1 MNRIMILTKKKTK
14 NKTFSIQNKLKKCRN
29 RQLWLIKSQRKK
41 QSELHL
47 QRKRRWFKRR
57 KKKLLMSG
65 LLKIRNLAK
74 KVKITEA
81 ITGTWVI
88 MICKTIQR
96 ASLSWKLMTIIRL
109 QRKAY
114 SRQMIQRCKMWFLMR
129 FRLWKT
135 QAQQK
140 TRKLT
145 FSTNP
150 KKVGLTIWI
159 TITNRIK
166 LEATHSVKALL
177 KNCCNR
183 AKRKSSRKRL
193 TIRRLPPQQRKS

>member
-81 ITGTWVI
+81 ITGT
-88 MICKTIQR
+88 
-96 ASLSWKLMTIIRL
+96 
-109 QRKAY
+109 
-114 SRQMIQRCKMWFLMR
+114 
-129 FRLWKT
+129 
-135 QAQQK
+135 
-140 TRKLT
+140 
-145 FSTNP
+145 
-150 KKVGLTIWI
+150 
-159 TITNRIK
+159 
-166 LEATHSVKALL
+166 
-177 KNCCNR
+177 
-183 AKRKSSRKRL
+183 
-193 TIRRLPPQQRKS
+193 